1 MAYRGTVHTGPIPK
15 ALNVFKDGGWEEL
28 NSTCMHTQSL
38 SHVWLCYP
46 TDCSLS
52 GSSVHGILLARI
64 LEWVTISFSRG
75 SSRPKDQTRHLLHCQ
90 ADSVPLRHLG
100 ILLNSTE
107 DLKELGSY
115 TSTMQ
120 TPWDINYVFSCS
132 RVACGSLSTTGLYNK
147 PISGI
152 NIKSVSIITKNEVN
166 MIR

>member
-1 MAYRGTVHTGPIPK
+1 MYSKTG
-15 ALNVFKDGGWEEL
+15 GGRSWIA
-28 NSTCMHTQSL
+28 HAIQSL
-38 SHVWLCYP
+38 SRVWLCYP

-75 SSRPKDQTRHLLHCQ
+75 SSRPKEQTCHLLHCQ

-132 RVACGSLSTTGLYNK
+132 RVACGSMSTTGLRK
-147 PISGI
+147 EKAKTGVLTLGLSCGERLE
-152 NIKSVSIITKNEVN
+152 KQLGKC
-166 MIR
+166 

>member
-1 MAYRGTVHTGPIPK
+1 M
-15 ALNVFKDGGWEEL
+15 
-28 NSTCMHTQSL
+28 
-38 SHVWLCYP
+38 
-46 TDCSLS
+46 DCSLS

-75 SSRPKDQTRHLLHCQ
+75 FFQPKEQTRHLLHCQ
-90 ADSVPLRHLG
+90 ADSVRLRHQG

-115 TSTMQ
+115 TNAIQ
-120 TPWDINYVFSCS
+120 TPWDINYVLSYS

-152 NIKSVSIITKNEVN
+152 NIKSVSTITKNEVN
-166 MIR
+166 IIR